1 MTNNKLNDISDKL
14 YSSDLK
20 APDDVEQYI
29 SRRLAK
35 MELSELR
42 KSKGIS
48 QKEMSRVSGLS
59 VQCISDIES
68 VNSGNPT
75 LRSIVRYLDCLGYEI
90 CFQKRKI

>member
-1 MTNNKLNDISDKL
+1 MSQEETVSTSDINT
-14 YSSDLK
+14 
-20 APDDVEQYI
+20 PDEMEQFI
-29 SRRLAK
+29 SRRLTK

-48 QKEMSRVSGLS
+48 QKEMSKISGLS

-68 VNSGNPT
+68 INSGNPT
-75 LRSIVRYLDCLGYEI
+75 LRSIVKYLDCLGFEI